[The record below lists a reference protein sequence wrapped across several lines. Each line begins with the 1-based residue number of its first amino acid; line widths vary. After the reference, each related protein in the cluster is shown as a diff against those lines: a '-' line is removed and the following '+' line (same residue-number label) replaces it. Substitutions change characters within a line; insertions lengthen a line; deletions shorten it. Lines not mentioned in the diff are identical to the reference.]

1 MPVLAFLGIILI
13 IVIFTVARAMIHVI
27 EAHATLAA
35 GIALLGIPALAG
47 ASFAVIRGTMRHV
60 ILSAP
65 AKPSRPQLPAPA
77 PRREIEAAPG
87 RPADP
92 FSAGAPAWAQLAED
106 ADREELLRPGPRE
119 ARPAKCEGP
128 GCASALGDAPWT
140 VDAEADGEAELHSF
154 CSGECARL
162 WQESDARLWQE
173 SRGAS

>member
-1 MPVLAFLGIILI
+1 MHDG
-13 IVIFTVARAMIHVI
+13 H
-27 EAHATLAA
+27 AHARSPWDHLAVERNHQHLVLNDGDGTVPA
-35 GIALLGIPALAG
+35 RLL
-47 ASFAVIRGTMRHV
+47 VKV
-60 ILSAP
+60 V
-65 AKPSRPQLPAPA
+65 
-77 PRREIEAAPG
+77 
-87 RPADP
+87 
-92 FSAGAPAWAQLAED
+92 
-106 ADREELLRPGPRE
+106 GPRE